1 LKDDVTED
9 DKKRRHL
16 EMKEVFKQ
24 VAGKLT
30 ETYVGQVHT
39 VLVEGVSISTI
50 KSFSCED
57 VLIFIIYT
65 VV

>member
-1 LKDDVTED
+1 LKDDVKED

-24 VAGKLT
+24 VAGGLT

-39 VLVEGVSISTI
+39 VLVEGVGISTI
-50 KSFSCED
+50 KSF
-57 VLIFIIYT
+57 IFEESGNESD
-65 VV
+65 